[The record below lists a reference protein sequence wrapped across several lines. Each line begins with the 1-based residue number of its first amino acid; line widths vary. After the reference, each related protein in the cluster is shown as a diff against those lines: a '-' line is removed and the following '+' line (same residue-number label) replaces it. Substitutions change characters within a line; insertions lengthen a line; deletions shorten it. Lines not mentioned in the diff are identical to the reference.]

1 MYAMLMLFCGWI
13 VLLILYINYYTGK
26 FILAQVLSECSVLDG
41 TEDYYSSQNEE
52 NEDKNRY
59 PQILPSKLTSTL
71 HSAPQAV

>member
-1 MYAMLMLFCGWI
+1 MYAMVNA
-13 VLLILYINYYTGK
+13 VLWLDSFAYIYLRYQLYTGK

-59 PQILPSKLTSTL
+59 PQILPSKEVALKCYSYI
-71 HSAPQAV
+71 